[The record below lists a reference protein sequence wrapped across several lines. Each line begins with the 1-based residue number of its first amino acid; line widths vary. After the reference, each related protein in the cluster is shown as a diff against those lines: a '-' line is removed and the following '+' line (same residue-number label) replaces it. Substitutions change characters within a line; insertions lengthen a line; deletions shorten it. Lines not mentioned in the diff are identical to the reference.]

1 MIDHR
6 VDDAMQQRHRPFRQD
21 VVRAGAELGNM
32 RDAAALAVVD
42 GDEEIRREEKIR
54 LVRFEGVLG
63 RLEVDAVED
72 DVEIAA
78 VAFDLGLRFALH
90 GGFDRQ
96 LVEAE
101 HVAQDGR
108 IRLGWFRHIRP
119 HRDAIELARRR
130 LGGGGQ
136 QQRRVEA
143 VHQFGATASMDEV
156 ANQSPT
162 FTLNAAWAAAS
173 RATGTR

>member
-1 MIDHR
+1 MWC
-6 VDDAMQQRHRPFRQD
+6 A
-21 VVRAGAELGNM
+21 RAQSSRNV
-32 RDAAALAVVD
+32 RDAAPLAVVD

-63 RLEVDAVED
+63 GLEVDAVED

-119 HRDAIELARRR
+119 HRDAAVGLSAAAGERAGSRRSD
-130 LGGGGQ
+130 
-136 QQRRVEA
+136 
-143 VHQFGATASMDEV
+143 QFGATASMDEV

>member
-1 MIDHR
+1 
-6 VDDAMQQRHRPFRQD
+6 
-21 VVRAGAELGNM
+21 M
-32 RDAAALAVVD
+32 RNAAALAVVD
-42 GDEEIRREEKIR
+42 GDEEIRREEKVR
-54 LVRFEGVLG
+54 LVCFEGVLG

-119 HRDAIELARRR
+119 HRDATSLPA
-130 LGGGGQ
+130 GPSVGQ

-143 VHQFGATASMDEV
+143 VHHFGVTASMDEV